1 MVSACCCLAL
11 TTISYTQLIPGN
23 SSTPTVSHRV
33 DHDVALMC
41 HFIVAAAIVLIKA
54 AQQWQQQH
62 NDKLPSTSAQ
72 RTEFKHIIKSWQRQI
87 EGIPLEVCS
96 SSLFTHIKS
105 CLVARTVV
113 TANMSDGCHRQL

>member
-1 MVSACCCLAL
+1 MAHMLQVCVLNL
-11 TTISYTQLIPGN
+11 
-23 SSTPTVSHRV
+23 SHGV

-41 HFIVAAAIVLIKA
+41 QYIVAAAILLIKA

-72 RTEFKHIIKSWQRQI
+72 RTEFKNIIKSWQRQI
-87 EGIPLEVCS
+87 EGIPLEVRI

-105 CLVARTVV
+105 CLVARTVA
-113 TANMSDGCHRQL
+113 TANVRWLS